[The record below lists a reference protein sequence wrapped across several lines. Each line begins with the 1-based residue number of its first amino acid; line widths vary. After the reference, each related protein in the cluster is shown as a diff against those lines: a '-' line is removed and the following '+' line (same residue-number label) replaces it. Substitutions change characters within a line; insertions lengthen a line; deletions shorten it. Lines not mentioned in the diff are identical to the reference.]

1 MHKRGEVFFKWNFI
15 SIYFL
20 SSHTYR
26 HVQVPTM
33 QKIIFIKPKNM
44 HTKFVLSNDDGRRKK
59 LADFIAK
66 LIIKNGKS
74 MCLQ

>member
-26 HVQVPTM
+26 HVLVPTM

-44 HTKFVLSNDDGRRKK
+44 HTKNVLSNDDGGKK